1 MPDNY
6 VASIRK
12 SFGECASE
20 RKMAACD
27 FLRIEKRGENNW
39 YRIRL
44 QYVAKMEENHVIMAV
59 VHNISQEKMLEQE
72 VRRYKLFSQKKKVQ
86 AKMLV
91 VDDSGISR
99 FAVKELFKDRFEIL
113 EAADGKE
120 AIHMLSQHY
129 KDIAI
134 ILLDMIMPVMDGR
147 QFLELKNSTERYEDI
162 PVVVVSADDRT
173 ERQIDML
180 QNGVNDYVTKPF
192 VPEIVER
199 RVLNVIEYN
208 SRFRSMLKEYQK
220 NALPVRSSHQNGD

>member
-1 MPDNY
+1 
-6 VASIRK
+6 
-12 SFGECASE
+12 
-20 RKMAACD
+20 
-27 FLRIEKRGENNW
+27 
-39 YRIRL
+39 
-44 QYVAKMEENHVIMAV
+44 
-59 VHNISQEKMLEQE
+59 
-72 VRRYKLFSQKKKVQ
+72 
-86 AKMLV
+86 
-91 VDDSGISR
+91 
-99 FAVKELFKDRFEIL
+99 
-113 EAADGKE
+113 
-120 AIHMLSQHY
+120 
-129 KDIAI
+129 
-134 ILLDMIMPVMDGR
+134 MPVMDGR